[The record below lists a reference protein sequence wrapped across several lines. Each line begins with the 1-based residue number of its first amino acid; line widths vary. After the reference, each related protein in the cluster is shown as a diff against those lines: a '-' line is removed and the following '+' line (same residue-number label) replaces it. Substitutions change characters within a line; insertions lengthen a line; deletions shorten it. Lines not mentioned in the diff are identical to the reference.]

1 MKSKENLINERIIK
15 ILYAI
20 IKHCNIIN
28 DTMNYFGRQYSEF
41 EDNSIYQN
49 AILTPVTQIGEL
61 VKKIPMEFRNE
72 YNEIPWRNIAGM
84 RDIVV
89 HNYET
94 IDKLILWNVVID
106 EIDSLK
112 QFCKKIIDEGD

>member
-1 MKSKENLINERIIK
+1 MIDERIK
-15 ILYAI
+15 RILLAI
-20 IKHCNIIN
+20 IKHCDIIE
-28 DTMNYFGRQYSEF
+28 DTKKYFGNDYVKF

-61 VKKIPMEFRNE
+61 VKKLPDDFRLK
-72 YNEIPWRNIAGM
+72 YSEIPWRNIAGM

-94 IDKLILWNVVID
+94 IDKLILWNVADKETIKIR
-106 EIDSLK
+106 E
-112 QFCKKIIDEGD
+112 FCKRIIN

>member
-1 MKSKENLINERIIK
+1 MIDERTQK
-15 ILYAI
+15 VLKAI

-28 DTMNYFGRQYSEF
+28 DTKKFFGDDYSKF
-41 EDNSIYQN
+41 ENDNIYQN

-61 VKKIPMEFRNE
+61 VKKLPLEFRTE
-72 YNEIPWRNIAGM
+72 YNQIPWRNIAGM

-94 IDKLILWNVVID
+94 IDKSILWSVAKEETDKIKEFCQ
-106 EIDSLK
+106 EILK
-112 QFCKKIIDEGD
+112 EVM

>member
-1 MKSKENLINERIIK
+1 MIDERIQK
-15 ILYAI
+15 VLKTI

-28 DTMNYFGRQYSEF
+28 DTKNFFGDDYLKF
-41 EDNSIYQN
+41 EENNIYQN

-61 VKKIPMEFRNE
+61 VKKLPLDFRE
-72 YNEIPWRNIAGM
+72 KYNQIPWKNIAGM

-94 IDKLILWNVVID
+94 IDKAILWNVTEE
-106 EIDSLK
+106 EIYK
-112 QFCKKIIDEGD
+112 IKEFCKEVLKEVG

>member
-1 MKSKENLINERIIK
+1 MIDERIK
-15 ILYAI
+15 RILLAI
-20 IKHCNIIN
+20 IKHCDVIE
-28 DTMNYFGRQYSEF
+28 DTKKYFGNDYVKF

-61 VKKIPMEFRNE
+61 VKKLPDDFRLK
-72 YNEIPWRNIAGM
+72 YSEIPWRNIAGM

-94 IDKLILWNVVID
+94 IDKLILWNVADKETIKIR
-106 EIDSLK
+106 E
-112 QFCKKIIDEGD
+112 FCK

>member
-1 MKSKENLINERIIK
+1 MIDERTQK
-15 ILYAI
+15 VLKTI

-28 DTMNYFGRQYSEF
+28 DTKDFFGNDYSRF

-61 VKKIPMEFRNE
+61 VKKLPIEFRTK
-72 YNEIPWRNIAGM
+72 YNQIPWKNIAGM

-94 IDKLILWNVVID
+94 IDKAILWSVADKETDKIK
-106 EIDSLK
+106 E
-112 QFCKKIIDEGD
+112 FCKKILNEEI

>member
-1 MKSKENLINERIIK
+1 MNNERTRK
-15 ILYAI
+15 VLLAI

-28 DTMNYFGRQYSEF
+28 DTKIFFGNNYKEF
-41 EDNSIYQN
+41 ENNSIYQN

-61 VKKIPMEFRNE
+61 VKRLPIDFRNE
-72 YNEIPWRNIAGM
+72 YKEIPWKNIAGM

-94 IDKLILWNVVID
+94 IDKTILWDVADKETDKIK
-106 EIDSLK
+106 E
-112 QFCKKIIDEGD
+112 FCKEILNEEVSK

>member
-1 MKSKENLINERIIK
+1 MIDERTK
-15 ILYAI
+15 KVLQTI

-28 DTMNYFGRQYSEF
+28 ETKNFFGNNYSEF
-41 EDNSIYQN
+41 ENNSIYQN

-61 VKKIPMEFRNE
+61 VKKLPLDFRLK
-72 YNEIPWRNIAGM
+72 YNQIPWKNIAGM

-94 IDKLILWNVVID
+94 IDKVILWNVAD
-106 EIDSLK
+106 EETNKIK
-112 QFCKKIIDEGD
+112 EFCTKIINEVI

>member
-1 MKSKENLINERIIK
+1 MLEQRTKKVLQ
-15 ILYAI
+15 AI

-28 DTMNYFGRQYSEF
+28 ETKSFFGNNYTIF
-41 EDNSIYQN
+41 ENNTIYQN

-61 VKKIPMEFRNE
+61 VKRLPMDFRNK
-72 YNEIPWRNIAGM
+72 YNNISWRNIAGM

-94 IDKLILWNVVID
+94 IDKTILWDVANT
-106 EIDSLK
+106 EIDK
-112 QFCKKIIDEGD
+112 IKDFCKKVLNDEVIL